1 VARFDVY
8 RVANVPGYFLD
19 VQADF
24 LSPLGS
30 RVVIPLVVEADAP
43 KVAKRLNPRFEIEG
57 IHVVMMTEFIVAV
70 PKVSLRSAIA
80 NLTEFHDEIVA
91 AIDFLLQGF

>member
-24 LSPLGS
+24 LGYLDS
-30 RVVIPLVVEADAP
+30 RVVIPLVFEDDSLKP
-43 KVAKRLNPRFEIEG
+43 TKHLNPRFEIEG
-57 IHVVMMTEFIVAV
+57 VHVVMMTQFIVAV
-70 PKVSLRSAIA
+70 PKASLRSAIA
-80 NLTEFHDEIVA
+80 NLAESHDEIVS
-91 AIDFLLQGF
+91 AIDFLMQGF